1 MKRKKTSD
9 AELNRAP
16 GHAGPVGHPNGP
28 EARGGGRFA
37 YEGLDRLLHE
47 RARLGILTTLASR
60 PEGVLFSDLKELCA
74 LTDGNLC
81 RHLQVLHENGVVEL
95 WKRHDIGRPQTLC
108 RLSREGR
115 KRFLAYVSVLE
126 EVVRDAA
133 ATRSALAARP
143 AKRSGEDEVLD
154 PSKGWA
160 PA

>member
-1 MKRKKTSD
+1 MPKKKNFDS
-9 AELNRAP
+9 ERS
-16 GHAGPVGHPNGP
+16 
-28 EARGGGRFA
+28 GRFA

-47 RARLGILTTLASR
+47 RARLGILTTLATR
-60 PEGVLFSDLKELCA
+60 PEGVLFADLKELCS

-81 RHLQVLHENGVVEL
+81 RHLQVLHDHGVVEL
-95 WKRHDIGRPQTLC
+95 WKRHDSGRPQTLC

-115 KRFLAYVSVLE
+115 KRFLAYLAVLE

-133 ATRSALAARP
+133 ASRRGAPGPEPEGARQ
-143 AKRSGEDEVLD
+143 EVLG